1 MGGWGFVLVNWT
13 PILAKIVRGRSHYPR
28 DRGMD
33 NVKSGSV
40 PETVAVLRAVP
51 RKCVCA
57 RVCAPLQW
65 NFSNFAGLV
74 FARSRER
81 DGMMNASRTII
92 GLILGNKPLRVCCG
106 ARSLERN
113 GKQNDSNCMKKLIK
127 KHTQMNNYR
136 SLSATSAGK
145 SARARTAP
153 PSKGWGELMLEMES
167 HHFLEPGLGLTCT
180 PVRMYRSINVTQI
193 WRFAQKKTK
202 KMRCFT
208 TPAANAFP
216 WMLLEKISLK
226 VSWNGDGWFH
236 HRFAPCVNFR

>member
-1 MGGWGFVLVNWT
+1 MGGWGFVLVNRT
-13 PILAKIVRGRSHYPR
+13 PILAKIVRGRPQYPR
-28 DRGMD
+28 EGGGWMD
-33 NVKSGSV
+33 NVKSCSV

-74 FARSRER
+74 VARSRER
-81 DGMMNASRTII
+81 DGMMHASRTII

-127 KHTQMNNYR
+127 KHTQMNNYK

-145 SARARTAP
+145 SARAHSTTKQRLGWAYAGNGFP
-153 PSKGWGELMLEMES
+153 PL
-167 HHFLEPGLGLTCT
+167 PGTGAWLDLYTGAD
-180 PVRMYRSINVTQI
+180 VSIHKCNTNSTVCATT
-193 WRFAQKKTK
+193 TK
-202 KMRCFT
+202 K
-208 TPAANAFP
+208 
-216 WMLLEKISLK
+216 
-226 VSWNGDGWFH
+226 
-236 HRFAPCVNFR
+236 